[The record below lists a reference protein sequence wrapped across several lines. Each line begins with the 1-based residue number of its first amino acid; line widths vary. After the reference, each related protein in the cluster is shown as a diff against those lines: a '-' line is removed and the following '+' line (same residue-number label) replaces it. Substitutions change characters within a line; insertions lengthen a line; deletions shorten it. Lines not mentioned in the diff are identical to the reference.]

1 MLAYKKDFGL
11 HQLNVLGLAEAQKM
25 ITRGFYTT
33 ATNFSTDRFG
43 YDNLQAGAVRLWEG
57 TGSYYEAPHLA
68 SFLGRVNYIY
78 DGKYIATVNA
88 RADASSKVGANNKW
102 GFFLRP
108 PVGRLLTEEEFM
120 EGVSWVRNLKI
131 RSGYGLSGNQDAID
145 SYNSLR
151 LMGIMGLLFPVNG
164 GALHGYDPAMP
175 NPDIRQKWEVKQP
188 FNTRRY
194 RCRVFRQSFYSCR
207 RLL

>member
-1 MLAYKKDFGL
+1 MYWDWRKLRND
-11 HQLNVLGLAEAQKM
+11 NE
-25 ITRGFYTT
+25 RFYTT

-102 GFFLRP
+102 GF
-108 PVGRLLTEEEFM
+108 
-120 EGVSWVRNLKI
+120 
-131 RSGYGLSGNQDAID
+131 
-145 SYNSLR
+145 SLR
-151 LMGIMGLLFPVNG
+151 LLSLG
-164 GALHGYDPAMP
+164 
-175 NPDIRQKWEVKQP
+175 
-188 FNTRRY
+188 
-194 RCRVFRQSFYSCR
+194 C
-207 RLL
+207 